1 MPAGRIYP
9 LLHTCRGNDIVSKIT
24 ADTGTGP
31 RERGSPSPPSA
42 GPRLHSS
49 RKLVLAFVIFLVVA
63 AATTV
68 WGFIYAMSGV
78 GG

>member
-1 MPAGRIYP
+1 
-9 LLHTCRGNDIVSKIT
+9 
-24 ADTGTGP
+24 
-31 RERGSPSPPSA
+31 
-42 GPRLHSS
+42 
-49 RKLVLAFVIFLVVA
+49 VIFLVVA